1 MVHCRH
7 RVVGY
12 RLRGSRNTRSVH
24 AGVQLSGL
32 GTAEDQRLVHFM
44 IVDCKQ
50 HRGTYIMR
58 ASTACNKE
66 AKEAEEEEE
75 DDERQAGLGIVRL
88 FYVLVI

>member
-1 MVHCRH
+1 
-7 RVVGY
+7 
-12 RLRGSRNTRSVH
+12 
-24 AGVQLSGL
+24 
-32 GTAEDQRLVHFM
+32 
-44 IVDCKQ
+44 
-50 HRGTYIMR
+50 MR